1 MQLNRI
7 RQSKSEV
14 APNAQSK
21 TEAELGRSGDRSAW
35 DKLQR
40 AALTGFG
47 VLGTVALLGL
57 AACPADLANPSDY
70 DRGPAS
76 NGGAPGAAGA
86 GPGAGAGGAAPA
98 QPGLNVD
105 VTCMTAVFAKSCT
118 IPSCHAPPVA
128 ANLDLDS
135 PNVNTRLIDVV
146 ATHGSASPNTG
157 CVANQKLIDSANPD
171 QSWLILKLSTDG
183 KTCGLP
189 MPVGSPLSS
198 DETACLKKYAQD
210 VAAAAKAGGK

>member
-14 APNAQSK
+14 ARNAHSK
-21 TEAELGRSGDRSAW
+21 TQEELGGSGHRSAW
-35 DKLQR
+35 DTFQR
-40 AALTGFG
+40 AALTGCG
-47 VLGTVALLGL
+47 LLGTLALLGL

-70 DRGPAS
+70 DRGPA
-76 NGGAPGAAGA
+76 NAGGAQGSAGA
-86 GPGAGAGGAAPA
+86 GTGGAAPG

-105 VTCMTAVFAKSCT
+105 TKCLTDVFAKSCT

-128 ANLDLDS
+128 AGLDLDS

-146 ATHGSASPNTG
+146 ATHGSASPSTG

-189 MPVGSPLSS
+189 MPIGSPLTS
-198 DETACLKKYAQD
+198 DETNCLKKYAQD
-210 VAAAAKAGGK
+210 VAAAAKAGGM